1 MIYWTKRLVDE
12 DGMFTGELDTIKE
25 DDLNFVPDGDG
36 FQINMNGINTHVLHQ
51 GYLKRFVLMKE
62 YFQECIPVNV

>member
-1 MIYWTKRLVDE
+1 MIYWTTRLVDE

-36 FQINMNGINTHVLHQ
+36 FQINMNGINYDSYISNPDKYYID
-51 GYLKRFVLMKE
+51 GCNLKVK
-62 YFQECIPVNV
+62 

>member
-36 FQINMNGINTHVLHQ
+36 FQINMNGINYDSYISNSDKYYID
-51 GYLKRFVLMKE
+51 GCNLKVK
-62 YFQECIPVNV
+62 

>member
-25 DDLNFVPDGDG
+25 FFSNNG
-36 FQINMNGINTHVLHQ
+36 FG
-51 GYLKRFVLMKE
+51 E
-62 YFQECIPVNV
+62 